1 MALLPPATDFTA
13 AATQGALKTA
23 ITGLI
28 DYLTAALGT
37 DSAGGG
43 ATGPKNLLINGAL
56 TINQR
61 GFAGGALGAGAYGFD
76 RWKAGTGGCTVSVT
90 SGVVTLTGPLVQV
103 IESPDLAGAMV
114 TVSVEDP
121 SGDLTARVN
130 GVSGTI
136 TAGSGRRGVTL
147 TVPGGSTGNVALTL
161 APTSGSR
168 TFARVQME
176 RGPAPTTFERRPI
189 GAELALCQRY
199 CYVLAARAVGSLQTA
214 GATVYVRVGFPVT
227 LRAAPTISG
236 GAGNVWDGIDAQVVD
251 GFGVYAVNRNAVIGS
266 GITFSAEL

>member
-1 MALLPPATDFTA
+1 
-13 AATQGALKTA
+13 
-23 ITGLI
+23 
-28 DYLTAALGT
+28 LTAALGT
-37 DSAGGG
+37 DSVG
-43 ATGPKNLLINGAL
+43 ATGTKNLLLNGAL
-56 TINQR
+56 SINQR
-61 GFAGGALGAGAYGFD
+61 AFAGGALAAGVYGFD
-76 RWKAGTGGCTVSVT
+76 RWKAGTGGCTVSVA

-103 IESPDLAGAMV
+103 LEAPDLAGQQV

-121 SGDLTARVN
+121 SGNLTAIVD

-147 TVPGGSTGNVALTL
+147 TVPAGSTGNVTL
-161 APTSGSR
+161 QIAPTSGTR
-168 TFARVQME
+168 TFRRMQLE
-176 RGPAPTTFERRPI
+176 RGPAATTYERRML